1 MVNFSSTVG
10 GFVLASHPSTSTFKR
25 SVLDKDAVSKI
36 LRTVSESEGFHFYSA
51 IGKPTG
57 ESAVSLV
64 DFVEK
69 LASVEV
75 QSVNF
80 HYPRKDFEKWIRE
93 VIEDAELALRLG
105 RIGRMRMGIQG
116 EALRNEMIRVVKV
129 HLSEIKPPPPAT
141 SKPPVFGATSG
152 TGITKARF

>member
-1 MVNFSSTVG
+1 MVNFSSTIG
-10 GFVLASHPSTSTFKR
+10 GFVLASHPSTFGPTFKR
-25 SVLDKDAVSKI
+25 SVLDNDAVTKI
-36 LRTVSESEGFHFYSA
+36 LRTVPESEGFHFYSA

-69 LASVEV
+69 LTSVDL

-93 VIEDAELALRLG
+93 VFGDPELAVRLS
-105 RIGRMRMGIQG
+105 RIGRMHMGTQG
-116 EALRNEMIRVVKV
+116 EALRNEITRTVKV
-129 HLSEIKPPPPAT
+129 RLNEL
-141 SKPPVFGATSG
+141 
-152 TGITKARF
+152 KAAL

>member
-1 MVNFSSTVG
+1 
-10 GFVLASHPSTSTFKR
+10 LASHPSTFGSTFRR
-25 SVLDKDAVSKI
+25 SVLDKDTVSKI
-36 LRTVSESEGFHFYSA
+36 LRSVSESERFHFYSA

-57 ESAVSLV
+57 ESAVSLA

-93 VIEDAELALRLG
+93 VFGDVELAVRLS
-105 RIGRMRMGIQG
+105 RIGRIHMGIQG
-116 EALRNEMIRVVKV
+116 EALR
-129 HLSEIKPPPPAT
+129 SEITRTAK
-141 SKPPVFGATSG
+141 VRLNEL
-152 TGITKARF
+152 KAAL

>member
-1 MVNFSSTVG
+1 
-10 GFVLASHPSTSTFKR
+10 LASHPSTFGSTFKR
-25 SVLDKDAVSKI
+25 SVLDKDAVTKI

-57 ESAVSLV
+57 ESAVSLA

-69 LASVEV
+69 LASVDV

-93 VIEDAELALRLG
+93 VFGDPELAVRLS
-105 RIGRMRMGIQG
+105 RIDRMHMGMQS
-116 EALRNEMIRVVKV
+116 EALRNEIRRTVKV
-129 HLSEIKPPPPAT
+129 RLNEL
-141 SKPPVFGATSG
+141 
-152 TGITKARF
+152 KAAL

>member
-57 ESAVSLV
+57 DSAVSLA

-69 LASVEV
+69 LAYVDV

-93 VIEDAELALRLG
+93 VFGDAELAVRLS
-105 RIGRMRMGIQG
+105 RIGRIHLGIRG
-116 EALRNEMIRVVKV
+116 EVLRSEITRTVKV
-129 HLSEIKPPPPAT
+129 RLNEL
-141 SKPPVFGATSG
+141 
-152 TGITKARF
+152 KAAL

>member
-1 MVNFSSTVG
+1 
-10 GFVLASHPSTSTFKR
+10 LAGHPSTFGSSFRR
-25 SVLDKDAVSKI
+25 SVLDKDVVSKI

-57 ESAVSLV
+57 ESAVSLA

-93 VIEDAELALRLG
+93 VFGDAELAVRIS
-105 RIGRMRMGIQG
+105 RIGRVRLGIRG
-116 EALRNEMIRVVKV
+116 EALRSEITRTVKV
-129 HLSEIKPPPPAT
+129 RLNELKVAL
-141 SKPPVFGATSG
+141 
-152 TGITKARF
+152 

>member
-1 MVNFSSTVG
+1 
-10 GFVLASHPSTSTFKR
+10 LAKKPSTFGSTFKR
-25 SVLDKDAVSKI
+25 SVLNKDTVTKI

-57 ESAVSLV
+57 ESAVSLA

-93 VIEDAELALRLG
+93 VFGDVELAVRLS
-105 RIGRMRMGIQG
+105 RIGRIHMGIQG
-116 EALRNEMIRVVKV
+116 EALR
-129 HLSEIKPPPPAT
+129 SEITRTAK
-141 SKPPVFGATSG
+141 VRLNEL
-152 TGITKARF
+152 KAAL